1 MFRSLFFITGL
12 LLALGNGVIA
22 ADTSG
27 GVNIENALYTVR
39 CTSETGV
46 FQIWEKAGNVAF
58 IQEGKWTL
66 SKATASVISASD
78 PVFGSGKSILLN
90 GQEGSVIITLYDNS
104 PFVFL
109 GGASKNSSSEEMFLR
124 EYGTLQL
131 SVQINEPVSSIRVL
145 GTAGLK
151 KPEEN
156 PGSYAFLAVGSAE
169 HRNGI
174 AAGWLTQDRG
184 NGVIFS
190 ERKEDA
196 VILRPQIDYG
206 RLVIPA
212 KGEANHETLVVG
224 YFSDVRDGLEK
235 YADHIAAHY
244 AIKLP
249 RIPSG
254 YCTWYSS
261 PHGGANDE
269 KHLPEL
275 AAFIQK
281 TLQPFGL
288 DFIQIDDQWQGRSRD
303 RGELDRRG
311 RTDEYLGKPKDE
323 QNKRWWWGP
332 QADFTQYDPK
342 GPYPSGMTPTAQ
354 QLSTL
359 GFVPGLWLMPFAWD
373 PLCDTLIDHQ
383 DYFLKRA
390 NGGLYYAK
398 WAGWCLDITNPAAH
412 DFLQKSIQRITK
424 EWGYHYLKLDGLWN
438 GTGANLLYVNDG
450 YVKDDLGEAVA
461 YDRSKTPIE
470 RYREGLKLVRQAAG
484 PDVFILGCNVSQNM
498 RTLGG
503 SFGLLDAM
511 RIGPDNGPDMN
522 GLKAGPWHGS
532 NRYFLHGRVWYN
544 DPDPVYL
551 RASMPLEHSQ
561 LICSWVALSG
571 QLTVMSDWLPELPE
585 ERLDIAK
592 RILPNHG
599 LKARPV
605 DLFEHELPQVW
616 ILTDTRSGVRRDVLG
631 FYNWDEN
638 NDVTLTYTAEKLGLP
653 DAPRY
658 AAYDFWGKKS
668 LGVFEKE
675 LSISLP
681 KGSCRVIAVRSLLD
695 HPFVLSTSRHITQ
708 GIVDITS
715 ETWDSTTNTISG
727 SSKIVGG
734 DPYEL
739 RIIVPTGWQ
748 ADTLTSETPD
758 CATAM
763 TQTDTELRAVLGST
777 TSTEVRWSIQFRKS

>member
-1 MFRSLFFITGL
+1 M
-12 LLALGNGVIA
+12 A
-22 ADTSG
+22 ANTSSEIK
-27 GVNIENALYTVR
+27 IENALYAVH
-39 CTSETGV
+39 CTPDTGI
-46 FQIWEKAGNVAF
+46 FQILSKAGNLAF

-66 SKATASVISASD
+66 AKATASVVSINH
-78 PVFGSGKSILLN
+78 PVYGAGKSILLT
-90 GQEGSVIITLYDNS
+90 GQESTASITLFDSS
-104 PFVFL
+104 PFVFF
-109 GGASKNSSSEEMFLR
+109 GGNSLNTTAQEMIIN
-124 EYGTLQL
+124 EYAPHQL
-131 SVQINEPVSSIRVL
+131 SIQINEPVSAIRVL

-156 PGSYAFLAVGSAE
+156 PGSYTFLAVGSVE

-174 AAGWLTQDRG
+174 VAGWLTQDRG

-196 VILRPQIDYG
+196 VLLRPQIDYG

-212 KGEANHETLVVG
+212 KSEAKHETLVVG
-224 YFSDVRDGLEK
+224 YFDDVRDGLEK

-244 AIKLP
+244 AITLP

-254 YCTWYSS
+254 YCTWYSN

-275 AAFIQK
+275 AAFVQK
-281 TLQPFGL
+281 TLKPFGL

-311 RTDEYLGKPKDE
+311 RTDDYLGKPKDE
-323 QNKRWWWGP
+323 QNKKWWWGP
-332 QADFTQYDPK
+332 HADFTQHDPE
-342 GPYPSGMTPTAQ
+342 GPYPSGMTSAAQ
-354 QLSTL
+354 NLSTL
-359 GFVPGLWLMPFAWD
+359 GFIPGLWLMPFAWD

-390 NGGLYYAK
+390 DGGLYYAK

-412 DFLQKSIQRITK
+412 EFLQKSIQRITK
-424 EWGYHYLKLDGLWN
+424 EWGFNYLKLDGLWN

-461 YDRSKTPIE
+461 YDRTKTPIE
-470 RYREGLKLVRQAAG
+470 RYREGLKLVRLAAG
-484 PDVFILGCNVSQNM
+484 TDVFILGCNVSQNM

-522 GLKAGPWHGS
+522 SLKAGPWHGS

-551 RASMPLEHSQ
+551 RASMPLEHS
-561 LICSWVALSG
+561 LLLCSWVALSG
-571 QLTVMSDWLPELPE
+571 QLTVMSDWLPDLPE

-605 DLFEHELPQVW
+605 DLFEHDLPQVW
-616 ILTDTRSGVRRDVLG
+616 ILTDTQSGVRRDVLG
-631 FYNWDEN
+631 FYNWDEKQ
-638 NDVTLTYTAEKLGLP
+638 DTTITYTAEKLGLP

-658 AAYDFWGKKS
+658 AAFDFWEKKS

-675 LSISLP
+675 LSVSLP
-681 KGSCRVIAVRSLLD
+681 KGSCRVIAVRPLLD
-695 HPFVLSTSRHITQ
+695 HPFVLSTNRHITQ

-715 ETWDSTTNTISG
+715 ENWDSAANTLSG
-727 SSKIVGG
+727 SSKIVEG

-739 RIIVPTGWQ
+739 RIIVPAGWS
-748 ADTLTSETPD
+748 ADTIKSETPD
-758 CATAM
+758 CSAAM
-763 TQTDTELRAVLGST
+763 TQTDTELRAVLRSP
-777 TSTEVRWSIQFRKS
+777 TSAEVRWDITFKRT